1 MHNMES
7 DLKRQTISGMT
18 WSAVERFG
26 YTFIM
31 FISNLVLARLL
42 TPDDFGL
49 VGMITV
55 FIAISATFVDSGFA
69 SALIQKKDTNIE
81 DYSTAFYINI
91 VLSIIFFIILSFS
104 APAIAGF
111 YHQPPL
117 VDLLRVAGLVLVLN
131 AFNIVQSAKL
141 RKELKFK
148 LLSQVSILSAIIGC
162 SIGIIVAFCRF
173 GVWSLVIQTLSIGLS
188 KSILLWILTHWK
200 PQLMLSKQS
209 FKKLFGFG
217 SMVLLT
223 SLMDTISTN
232 LIALIIG
239 RFFPPKTLGQYT
251 QARTLEGVPNQT
263 LVNVVNQVTF
273 PIYSQLQND
282 HMKMK
287 VGVRKSL
294 KSLIYINFPLMVLLI
309 IIAGPLFRLLYTDK
323 WIGAV
328 PYFQIAC
335 IGGMLLCLHQ
345 VNQSIML
352 AIGKSNIRFWA
363 GIVKRIVELSLIILG
378 IHFGGMLGMLLLG
391 VALSSYLSFLI
402 NAFFVSKIFPYT
414 MSEQIKDILPT
425 FLLAVF
431 IGIITYYLFKM
442 LNANYLII
450 MSLQIVLYGS
460 LYITLSKI
468 FKFEAFV
475 IYSNEGNILLKRFK
489 IK

>member
-1 MHNMES
+1 MES
-7 DLKRQTISGMT
+7 DLKRQTISGMI

-26 YTFIM
+26 CTFIM

-49 VGMITV
+49 IGMITV
-55 FIAISATFVDSGFA
+55 FIAISTAFVDSGFA
-69 SALIQKKDTNIE
+69 SALIQKKDTDTE

-91 VLSIIFFIILSFS
+91 VLSLVFFIILFFS
-104 APAIAGF
+104 APLIADF

-117 VDLLRVAGLVLVLN
+117 VDLLRVAGLVLALN

-141 RKELKFK
+141 RKELNFK
-148 LLSQVSILSAIIGC
+148 LLSQASILSAFIGC
-162 SIGIIVAFCRF
+162 SIGIIAAFCGL
-173 GVWSLVIQTLSIGLS
+173 GVWSLVIQTLTIGLS
-188 KSILLWILTHWK
+188 RSILLWVLTQWK
-200 PQLMLSKQS
+200 PQLILSKQS
-209 FKKLFGFG
+209 FKELFGFG

-263 LVNVVNQVTF
+263 LVNVVNQVTY

-294 KSLIYINFPLMVLLI
+294 KSLVYINFPLMVLLI

-352 AIGKSNIRFWA
+352 AIGKSNVRFWA
-363 GIVKRIVELSLIILG
+363 GVVKRIVELSLIILG

-425 FLLAVF
+425 FLLAVL

-442 LNANYLII
+442 LNANYLIT
-450 MSLQIVLYGS
+450 MSLQIILYVS
-460 LYITLSKI
+460 LYISLSKI